1 MASSHHARQ
10 HRIGG
15 LFMYH
20 LFITFHM
27 PGTLL
32 GPREI
37 DDLDKLGKSLD
48 RSLDRSL
55 L

>member
-1 MASSHHARQ
+1 
-10 HRIGG
+10 
-15 LFMYH
+15 
-20 LFITFHM
+20 M